1 MRLLIITQYFWPE
14 NFRINDL
21 TSELASRGHKVTVLT
36 GTPNYPSGSIFKEFK
51 TEPDSFSKY
60 NGSKIIRVPIIPR
73 GKNNLQLF
81 FNYLSFILTAS
92 SFGLYR
98 LKGHEFDAVFVF
110 QPSPITTCLP
120 AILYRYFKRVPVAF
134 WVLDLWPDSLKA
146 IGIVRSNSI
155 LWLLKGLVKFIYNR
169 VDLILGQSKSF
180 LPNIQKHCKHKNI
193 RYFPG
198 WAESVFHKDLKA
210 INSLNKISNSFN
222 ITFAGNIGESQ
233 DFPAILDAAEILKN
247 NLTIRWTIIGDGR
260 MFGWVKDEVNRR
272 GLSEKVLLI
281 GKKPIHEMPKYFN
294 EADALLVSLK
304 AEPIFS
310 YTIPGKFQSYLKA
323 GKPIIAMLNGEC
335 HNIVKANKCGIA
347 VKAGDSIGLSNSIIK
362 IMQMPSNSIKE
373 MGNNSLNLSN
383 TEFDRKKLINQLEN
397 WLKQLSDKNPLYP

>member
-1 MRLLIITQYFWPE
+1 M
-14 NFRINDL
+14 
-21 TSELASRGHKVTVLT
+21 
-36 GTPNYPSGSIFKEFK
+36 
-51 TEPDSFSKY
+51 
-60 NGSKIIRVPIIPR
+60 
-73 GKNNLQLF
+73 
-81 FNYLSFILTAS
+81 
-92 SFGLYR
+92 
-98 LKGHEFDAVFVF
+98 
-110 QPSPITTCLP
+110 
-120 AILYRYFKRVPVAF
+120 
-134 WVLDLWPDSLKA
+134 
-146 IGIVRSNSI
+146 RSNSI

-198 WAESVFHKDLKA
+198 WAESVFHEDSKA
-210 INSLNKISNSFN
+210 INSLNKISYSFN

-247 NLTIRWTIIGDGR
+247 NLTISWTIIGDGR

-347 VKAGDSIGLSNSIIK
+347 VKAGDSVGLSNSIIK